1 MTFLRRILTIQ
12 AALWGILG
20 AVMTVVPRWAAETVA
35 AQPPLPD
42 DTWLRALGVM
52 AIVLAL
58 LMVLVSQRL
67 EDVWWWAWAFVVL
80 EAGTATLFA
89 IHVLIGLPR
98 GVAIWPWWLLALANG
113 AVGALELVGLGLTA
127 QEKPFA

>member
-1 MTFLRRILTIQ
+1 MAFLRRILTIQ
-12 AALWGILG
+12 ASLWGILG
-20 AVMTVVPRWAAETVA
+20 AVMTVVPRWAVETVA

-42 DTWLRALGVM
+42 DTWLRVLGVM

-80 EAGTATLFA
+80 EAGTATVFA
-89 IHVLIGLPR
+89 VHVLIGLPP

-113 AVGALELVGLGLTA
+113 AIGALELVGLGLTA

>member
-1 MTFLRRILTIQ
+1 MTFLRRTLTFQ
-12 AALWGILG
+12 AALWGIFG
-20 AVMTVVPRWAAETVA
+20 AAMAVAPRWVVETVA
-35 AQPPLPD
+35 SQPPLPD
-42 DTWLRALGVM
+42 DALLRALGVM

-80 EAGTATLFA
+80 EAGTATVFA
-89 IHVLIGLPR
+89 LHVLIGLPP

-113 AVGALELVGLGLTA
+113 AIGVLELIGLGLTA